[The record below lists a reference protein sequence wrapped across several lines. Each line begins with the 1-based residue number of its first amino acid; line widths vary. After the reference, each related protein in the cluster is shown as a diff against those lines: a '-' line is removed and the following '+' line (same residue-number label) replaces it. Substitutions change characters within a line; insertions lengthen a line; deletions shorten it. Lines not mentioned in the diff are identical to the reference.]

1 MKKTKDLKKAEDMK
15 KMKKMKRM
23 KDLNKGENMKD
34 MKKTKNAAN
43 GGLSPV
49 SRVEEECKVNKNFRE
64 AKFLLET
71 FNENRMKRRVVE
83 EEIRKGRRFTR
94 DDAIY
99 MISGVKA
106 VQYNSDRVQSSPK
119 ADVMAD
125 RVSEIDEV
133 VERMNREAS
142 KELRQEF
149 NKLSGKV
156 TLVNIG
162 LTEMDIESRK
172 AVKQR
177 YVDGVPVDELMTP
190 DGRKYHYRTALKLI
204 HRGIDQFAHYL
215 VLTETIRREA
225 EAADKEKNEYMEEW
239 YD

>member
-15 KMKKMKRM
+15 KMKN
-23 KDLNKGENMKD
+23 LNKGENMKD

-43 GGLSPV
+43 GGVFPV
-49 SRVEEECKVNKNFRE
+49 SRVEEECKYNKYFRE

-177 YVDGVPVDELMTP
+177 YVDGVPVDELMAP

-204 HRGIDQFAHYL
+204 HQGIDQFAQYL
-215 VLTETIRREA
+215 ALTETIRREA
-225 EAADKEKNEYMEEW
+225 EAAEKEKNEYMEEW